1 MQPDKSKSIL
11 ISSIFGLLAVIVFG
25 LLWFFF
31 LAPAVPAGIGWF
43 IFSFAAG
50 LTMIVLP
57 CTLPLAFVI
66 VPLSMGKGVA
76 KGIGTAIA
84 FAFGIVITLSIYG
97 IIASLIGKAALGSL
111 GAPLETVK
119 NWVYFIA
126 GIFAYLFALG
136 SIGLLSFK
144 MPTYTGAA
152 PDIIQ
157 KKEDYLKA
165 FLMGLFLGNIGIGCP
180 HPATPLLLIEAAT
193 SGNVLYGWLLFFVHA
208 VGRVLPLLFL
218 AFMGIMGVNG
228 LSWLIARKD
237 KVEKATGWAMVFVGA
252 FILVLGL
259 FSHDWWVNSGQHSLL
274 EAVTQEE
281 RFLDVIGENLG
292 TGNAHHHGIETGTG
306 LFGLPLWLGSWVLV
320 ILWVLPFF
328 WYLQKEKARIAQ
340 IPETNQIPERLAEDN
355 VRFMRKKFYIALAI
369 ALGAIFI
376 YILPMRFYNQSIG
389 VPAHNDNASVPSA
402 AVFSQDIIGLPE
414 AKPSEV
420 VELKNG
426 DTYTLSP
433 GAVWKEING
442 KRVKMLAYNGMIPG
456 PTIKAKQGSEVTIHF
471 VNNLEIKDTLHSHG
485 VRLDNAFDGVAGV
498 TQEAVLPGGSFD
510 YKIKF
515 PDSGIYWYHSHMNEA
530 YTQGLGMYGAFLV
543 EPKEGKFS
551 GREEVVFLSD
561 LLMNESGIVPFP
573 KDFTDHAMM
582 GRFGN
587 TMLVNGSTN
596 YRFAAAPGETVRFH
610 FVDSA
615 VARTFRLSVL
625 EKLGGE
631 KVAMTQVGSDGGE
644 LEHKAAADEI
654 LVSPGER
661 ATVDIRFPEMTGEY
675 QEYNLYHESSERT
688 YLLATFEVRGNVSK
702 MQKEIKKEFNLK
714 EITYQ
719 DKPIFSK
726 EELNRY
732 RIAPPDKRIKL
743 SLVADMNAMMKGM
756 GDGMVMPTNAE
767 PAHDNSDG
775 HHGSAGLISEAY
787 ASAGHGEATE
797 APTPAGMPAMDMS
810 NMNMGGTPK
819 KIEWE
824 DDMGA
829 MNAMSNSNSVKWE
842 IIDEDNGR
850 VNGDINW
857 TFSKGD
863 MVKVRIWNDPKSM
876 HPMQHPIHFHGQRF
890 VVLATNGVLNDNL
903 AWKDTTLVQTGDT
916 VDILVEMSN
925 PGIWMAHCHIA
936 EHLHSGMMFGF
947 VVRDGR
953 IAVGEQEDYKIVL
966 PQERSQ
972 MAAASA
978 WAHGGEEDTHEEPAH
993 KVASDGHTDHEHAP
1007 MEGGQVSVKFVLI
1020 LVSLLLMGGLSYGVW
1035 RYLDVKK

>member
-1 MQPDKSKSIL
+1 MPPDKSKSIL

-31 LAPAVPAGIGWF
+31 LAPAVPAGAGWF

-76 KGIGTAIA
+76 KGIGTALA

-136 SIGLLSFK
+136 SIGLLAFK

-152 PDIIQ
+152 PEIIQ

-228 LSWLIARKD
+228 LSWLVARKE
-237 KVEKATGWAMVFVGA
+237 KVERATGWAMVFVGA

-259 FSHDWWVNSGQHSLL
+259 FSHDWWVNSGQHTLL
-274 EAVTQEE
+274 ESITQEE
-281 RFLDVIGENLG
+281 TILNVIGEKLN
-292 TGNAHHHGIETGTG
+292 TGNAHNHGLEDGTG
-306 LFGLPLWLGSWVLV
+306 LFGLPLWLGNWVLV
-320 ILWVLPFF
+320 LLWVIPFF
-328 WYLQKEKARIAQ
+328 WYLRKEKARIAQ
-340 IPETNQIPERLAEDN
+340 IPEANQVPERVAEEN
-355 VRFMRKKFYIALAI
+355 TRHMRRKFYIALAI

-389 VPAHNDNASVPSA
+389 IGAGHDEMKMTVSVGGET
-402 AVFSQDIIGLPE
+402 FSQDIIGLPE

-420 VELKNG
+420 VSLKNG

-456 PTIKAKQGSEVTIHF
+456 PTIKAKQGSEVIIHF
-471 VNNLEIKDTLHSHG
+471 VNNLEIKDTLHPHG
-485 VRLDNAFDGVAGV
+485 VRLNNKFDGVAGV
-498 TQEAVLPGGSFD
+498 TQEPVLPGGSFD

-530 YTQGLGMYGAFLV
+530 YTQNLGMYGALLV
-543 EPKEGKFS
+543 APKSGEFS

-561 LLMNESGIVPFP
+561 LLMNESGIAPFP

-587 TMLVNGSTN
+587 TMLVNGSTK
-596 YRFAAAPGETVRFH
+596 YRFIAAPGETVRFH

-615 VARTFRLSVL
+615 VARTFRLSIL
-625 EKLGGE
+625 EKWGGE
-631 KVAMTQVGSDGGE
+631 KAQKTIVTQVGSDGGE
-644 LEHKAAADEI
+644 MERKIEVGEVI
-654 LVSPGER
+654 LSPGER
-661 ATVDIRFPEMTGEY
+661 ATVDIRFPEKEGAY
-675 QEYNLYHESSERT
+675 HLYHESSKQP
-688 YLLATFEVRGNVSK
+688 YLLATFDVKGEVLK
-702 MQKEIKKEFNLK
+702 AAK
-714 EITYQ
+714 EITYE

-756 GDGMVMPTNAE
+756 GDGMMMPAGAE
-767 PAHDNSDG
+767 PAGHDNSDG
-775 HHGSAGLISEAY
+775 HHGSAGIVSEAH
-787 ASAGHGEATE
+787 AS
-797 APTPAGMPAMDMS
+797 TPMPFAMDMS
-810 NMNMGGTPK
+810 NMQNMNMGGMMGGTPQ

-850 VNGDINW
+850 ANGDINW

-863 MVKVRIWNDPKSM
+863 MVKVRIFNDPKSM

-890 VVLATNGVLNDNL
+890 VVLATNGAPNDNM

-925 PGIWMAHCHIA
+925 PGFWMAHCHIA

-947 VVRDGR
+947 VVKDGKV
-953 IAVGEQEDYKIVL
+953 AAGGEEDYKIVM

-972 MAAASA
+972 LASAYA
-978 WAHGGEEDTHEEPAH
+978 WAHGDEEDGHEEPAP
-993 KVASDGHTDHEHAP
+993 AAQ
-1007 MEGGQVSVKFVLI
+1007 GQVPIKFVLI
-1020 LVSLLLMGGLSYGVW
+1020 LVSLLLMGALSYGVW

>member
-1 MQPDKSKSIL
+1 MPPDKSKSIL

-25 LLWFFF
+25 LLWFF
-31 LAPAVPAGIGWF
+31 LRDTTKEVAGIGWF

-66 VPLSMGKGVA
+66 VPLSMGKGMA
-76 KGIGTAIA
+76 KGIVTAIA

-111 GAPLETVK
+111 GTPLETVK

-126 GIFAYLFALG
+126 GVFAYLFALG
-136 SIGLLSFK
+136 SIGLLAFK

-157 KKEDYLKA
+157 KKQDYLKA

-228 LSWLIARKD
+228 LSWLVARKD
-237 KVEKATGWAMVFVGA
+237 KVERATGWAMVFVGA

-259 FSHDWWVNSGQHSLL
+259 FSHGWWVNSGQHSLL
-274 EAVTQEE
+274 ESITQEE
-281 RFLDVIGENLG
+281 TVLNVIGEKLN
-292 TGNAHHHGIETGTG
+292 TGNAHHHGIDTGTG
-306 LFGLPLWLGSWVLV
+306 LFGLPLWLGDWVLV
-320 ILWVLPFF
+320 ALWIIPFF
-328 WYLQKEKARIAQ
+328 WYLRKEKARIAQ
-340 IPETNQIPERLAEDN
+340 IPETNQVPERAAEEN
-355 VRFMRKKFYIALAI
+355 VRYMRKKFYIALAI

-376 YILPMRFYNQSIG
+376 YVLPMWFYNQSIG
-389 VPAHNDNASVPSA
+389 VGAGHDEMKTPTSA
-402 AVFSQDIIGLPE
+402 KSEIFSQDIIGLPE
-414 AKPSEV
+414 AKPSET

-426 DTYTLSP
+426 AVYTLSP

-485 VRLDNAFDGVAGV
+485 VRLANAFDGVAGV
-498 TQEAVLPGGSFD
+498 TQEPVLPGGSFD

-515 PDSGIYWYHSHMNEA
+515 PDAGIYWYHSHMNEA
-530 YTQGLGMYGAFLV
+530 YTQNLGMYGAFLIA
-543 EPKEGKFS
+543 PKQGGFS

-561 LLMNESGIVPFP
+561 LLVDDNGVAPFP
-573 KDFTDHAMM
+573 KDFTDHALM

-587 TMLVNGSTN
+587 TMFINGRMDYQFT
-596 YRFAAAPGETVRFH
+596 AALGETVRFH
-610 FVDSA
+610 FIDAA
-615 VARTFRLSVL
+615 VARTFRLSVI
-625 EKLGGE
+625 EKMGAE
-631 KVAMTQVGSDGGE
+631 KALMTQVGSDGGE
-644 LEHKAAADEI
+644 MERKVAVGEV

-661 ATVDIRFPEMTGEY
+661 ASVDIRFPEAQGQY
-675 QEYNLYHESSERT
+675 HLYHSTGDRQ
-688 YLLATFEVRGNVSK
+688 YILATFDVKGGGGSK
-702 MQKEIKKEFNLK
+702 TKDGVAYEEKAL
-714 EITYQ
+714 
-719 DKPIFSK
+719 FSK
-726 EELNRY
+726 EELDRY
-732 RIAPPDKRIKL
+732 RMLPPDKRIKL
-743 SLVADMNAMMKGM
+743 SLVADMNAMMGGM
-756 GDGMVMPTNAE
+756 NMEMPAMDSE
-767 PAHDNSDG
+767 SMPHEHQSRG
-775 HHGSAGLISEAY
+775 IVSEAY
-787 ASAGHGEATE
+787 AHGDEPE
-797 APTPAGMPAMDMS
+797 PTAMPAMDMS
-810 NMNMGGTPK
+810 NMNEMSHGHNHGTPQ

-824 DDMGA
+824 DDMGM
-829 MNAMSNSNSVKWE
+829 MNVMSNSNNVKWE

-850 VNGDINW
+850 INGDINW

-863 MVKVRIWNDPKSM
+863 MVKVKIFNDPTST

-890 VVLATNGVLNDNL
+890 IVLSTNGVPNDNL

-916 VDILVEMSN
+916 VDILVEMAN
-925 PGIWMAHCHIA
+925 PGFWMAHCHIA

-947 VVRDGR
+947 MVKDGK
-953 IAVGEQEDYKIVL
+953 IAAGEEEDYKIVM

-972 MAAASA
+972 LAAAMA
-978 WAHGGEEDTHEEPAH
+978 WAHGGVNDEHPEPPPAQ
-993 KVASDGHTDHEHAP
+993 
-1007 MEGGQVSVKFVLI
+1007 GQVPVKFVLI
-1020 LVSLLLMGGLSYGVW
+1020 LVSLILMGGLSYGVW
-1035 RYLDVKK
+1035 RYLDVKQEK

>member
-1 MQPDKSKSIL
+1 MPPDKSKSIL

-43 IFSFAAG
+43 LFSFAAG

-76 KGIGTAIA
+76 KGIGTALS

-97 IIASLIGKAALGSL
+97 IIASVIGKVALGSL
-111 GAPLETVK
+111 GAPLESVK

-136 SIGLLSFK
+136 SIGLLAFK

-157 KKEDYLKA
+157 KKQDYLKA

-228 LSWLIARKD
+228 LSWLVARKE
-237 KVEKATGWAMVFVGA
+237 KVERATGWAMVFVGA

-259 FSHDWWVNSGQHSLL
+259 FSHDWWVNSGQHTLL
-274 EAVTQEE
+274 ESITQEE
-281 RFLDVIGENLG
+281 RFMNIIGEKLE
-292 TGNAHHHGIETGTG
+292 TGNAHHHGLEDGTG
-306 LFGLPLWLGSWVLV
+306 LFGLPLWLGNWVLV
-320 ILWVLPFF
+320 LLWAIPFF
-328 WYLQKEKARIAQ
+328 WYLRKEKARIAQ
-340 IPETNQIPERLAEDN
+340 IPETNQVPERTAEEN
-355 VRFMRKKFYIALAI
+355 VRHMRRKFYIALII

-389 VPAHNDNASVPSA
+389 VGAGHDEMKMAAPATAET
-402 AVFSQDIIGLPE
+402 FSQDIIGLPE
-414 AKPSEV
+414 AKPSEI

-426 DTYTLSP
+426 DVYTLSP

-456 PTIKAKQGSEVTIHF
+456 PTIKAKHGSEVTIHF

-485 VRLDNAFDGVAGV
+485 IRLDNAFDGVAGV
-498 TQEAVLPGGSFD
+498 TQEPVLPGGSFD

-515 PDSGIYWYHSHMNEA
+515 LDSGIYWYHSHMNEA
-530 YTQGLGMYGAFLV
+530 YTQNLGMYGAFLIA
-543 EPKEGKFS
+543 PKQGGFV

-561 LLMNESGIVPFP
+561 LLMSENGIVPFP
-573 KDFTDHAMM
+573 KNFTDHALM
-582 GRFGN
+582 GRYGN

-596 YRFAAAPGETVRFH
+596 YRLSARPSETVRFH
-610 FVDSA
+610 FIDSA

-625 EKLGGE
+625 EKLGIE
-631 KVAMTQVGSDGGE
+631 KAIMTQVGSDGGE
-644 LEHKAAADEI
+644 MERKVPADAI

-661 ATVDIRFPEMTGEY
+661 ATVDIRFPETAGEY
-675 QEYNLYHESSERT
+675 HLYHESSERT
-688 YLLATFEVRGNVSK
+688 YILATFNVQGAA
-702 MQKEIKKEFNLK
+702 QKPGTAIA
-714 EITYQ
+714 YA
-719 DKPIFSK
+719 DKPVFST
-726 EELNRY
+726 EALSRY
-732 RIAPPDKRIKL
+732 RIAPPDKRIKF
-743 SLVADMNAMMKGM
+743 SLVADMNSMMGGEM
-756 GDGMVMPTNAE
+756 MMPEMN
-767 PAHDNSDG
+767 HDNSDG
-775 HHGSAGLISEAY
+775 HHGSAGVISEAY
-787 ASAGHGEATE
+787 AHGGEEVPAT
-797 APTPAGMPAMDMS
+797 MPAMDMS
-810 NMNMGGTPK
+810 NMDMSGMAHNHSGTQQ

-829 MNAMSNSNSVKWE
+829 MNVMSNSNGVKWE

-863 MVKVRIWNDPKSM
+863 MVKVRIFNDPTSM

-890 VVLATNGVLNDNL
+890 VVLSTNGIPNDNL

-925 PGIWMAHCHIA
+925 PGFWMAHCHIA

-947 VVRDGR
+947 VVKDG
-953 IAVGEQEDYKIVL
+953 ALAAGEEEDYKIVM

-978 WAHGGEEDTHEEPAH
+978 WAHGGEEDGHTDHEHAPVPK
-993 KVASDGHTDHEHAP
+993 KVASDGHTDHSHGEP
-1007 MEGGQVSVKFVLI
+1007 STNDGTVKALMI
-1020 LVSLLLMGGLSYGVW
+1020 LVSLLLMSGLSYGVW
-1035 RYLDVKK
+1035 RYLQVKS

>member
-31 LAPAVPAGIGWF
+31 LAPAVPSGIGWF

-76 KGIGTAIA
+76 KGIGTALA

-97 IIASLIGKAALGSL
+97 IIASIIGKVALGSL

-136 SIGLLSFK
+136 SIGLLAFK

-157 KKEDYLKA
+157 KKQDYLKA

-228 LSWLIARKD
+228 LSWLVARKE
-237 KVEKATGWAMVFVGA
+237 KVERATGWAMVFVGA

-259 FSHDWWVNSGQHSLL
+259 FSHDWWVNSGQHTLL
-274 EAVTQEE
+274 ESITQEE
-281 RFLDVIGENLG
+281 RFMNIIGENMG
-292 TGNAHHHGIETGTG
+292 TGNAHHHGLEDGTG
-306 LFGLPLWLGSWVLV
+306 LFGLPLWLGNWVLV
-320 ILWVLPFF
+320 LLWAIPFF
-328 WYLQKEKARIAQ
+328 WYLRKEKMRIAQ
-340 IPETNQIPERLAEDN
+340 IPETNQVLEKTAEEN
-355 VRFMRKKFYIALAI
+355 VRHMRRKFYIALII

-376 YILPMRFYNQSIG
+376 YVLPMRFYSQSIG
-389 VPAHNDNASVPSA
+389 VGAVHKDSA
-402 AVFSQDIIGLPE
+402 AVPANTETFSQDIIGLPE
-414 AKPSEV
+414 AKPAEI

-426 DTYTLSP
+426 DVYTLSP

-442 KRVKMLAYNGMIPG
+442 KRVKMLAYNGMVPG

-471 VNNLEIKDTLHSHG
+471 VNNLDIKDTLHPHG
-485 VRLDNAFDGVAGV
+485 IRLDNAYDGVAGV
-498 TQEAVLPGGSFD
+498 TQEPVLPGGSFD

-515 PDSGIYWYHSHMNEA
+515 PDLGIYWYHSHMNEA
-530 YTQGLGMYGAFLV
+530 YTQNLGMYGAFLV
-543 EPKEGKFS
+543 APKQGGFA

-561 LLMNESGIVPFP
+561 LLMNENGIVPFP
-573 KDFTDHAMM
+573 KNFTDHALM
-582 GRFGN
+582 GRYGN
-587 TMLVNGSTN
+587 TIFVNGSTN
-596 YRFAAAPGETVRFH
+596 YRFSAYPGETVRFH

-625 EKLGGE
+625 EKMGAE
-631 KVAMTQVGSDGGE
+631 KAVMTQVGSDGGE
-644 LEHKAAADEI
+644 MEHKISANEI

-661 ATVDIRFPEMTGEY
+661 ASVDIRFPETEGEY
-675 QEYNLYHESSERT
+675 HLYHESAERT
-688 YLLATFEVRGNVSK
+688 YMLATFT
-702 MQKEIKKEFNLK
+702 IKKDGVKSAGPAIEYK
-714 EITYQ
+714 DT
-719 DKPIFSK
+719 PIFSK
-726 EELNRY
+726 EALNKFL
-732 RIAPPDKRIKL
+732 IAPPDKRIRL
-743 SLVADMNAMMKGM
+743 SLVADMNAMMGGM
-756 GDGMVMPTNAE
+756 NMEAMPAMDPE
-767 PAHDNSDG
+767 SMPHEHQSRG
-775 HHGSAGLISEAY
+775 IVSEAY
-787 ASAGHGEATE
+787 AHGEE
-797 APTPAGMPAMDMS
+797 APAAMPAIDMS
-810 NMNMGGTPK
+810 NMDMGGMAHNHSGTPK

-829 MNAMSNSNSVKWE
+829 MNMMSNSNAVKWE

-863 MVKVRIWNDPKSM
+863 MVKVRIFNDPTSM

-890 VVLATNGVLNDNL
+890 VVLSTNGVMNDNL

-925 PGIWMAHCHIA
+925 PGFWMAHCHIA

-947 VVRDGR
+947 VVKDGTL
-953 IAVGEQEDYKIVL
+953 AAGEEEDYKIVM

-972 MAAASA
+972 MAAAMA
-978 WAHGGEEDTHEEPAH
+978 WAHGGVEDEHEEPAAEQN
-993 KVASDGHTDHEHAP
+993 VGIQIS
-1007 MEGGQVSVKFVLI
+1007 SKFILI
-1020 LVSLLLMGGLSYGVW
+1020 LISFLLMSGLSYGVW
-1035 RYLDVKK
+1035 RYLQLK